1 MRLLHRSAD
10 TGRCNHVWRSRL
22 AVLYISFYEVF
33 PTPATTSCLTECTVV
48 VVRRESEIPEIYVG
62 DRLTHLKDHS
72 GSLALMLD
80 KSGLRQIDHDPGDND
95 DTDGDIDDGCI
106 TYKEVQ

>member
-1 MRLLHRSAD
+1 M
-10 TGRCNHVWRSRL
+10 
-22 AVLYISFYEVF
+22 
-33 PTPATTSCLTECTVV
+33 
-48 VVRRESEIPEIYVG
+48 
-62 DRLTHLKDHS
+62 HLKDHS
-72 GSLALMLD
+72 GSLALTLD

>member
-10 TGRCNHVWRSRL
+10 TGRCNHVWRSKL

-33 PTPATTSCLTECTVV
+33 PTPATTSCLTGRTVV
-48 VVRRESEIPEIYVG
+48 VVRCESEIPEIYVG
-62 DRLTHLKDHS
+62 DCLMHPKDHS
-72 GSLALMLD
+72 GSLALTLD
-80 KSGLRQIDHDPGDND
+80 KSRLRQIDHDHGDDD

-106 TYKEVQ
+106 THKEVQ